1 MTKASFPSDTITF
14 KDVSTGGNSAGNGG
28 DGYNSGNISNSPHI
42 DFNPYNKAE
51 GADVHVNTGDQVHQ
65 KAYWDAGGSN
75 AKADEHSKADE
86 YSKAFGGTAKSN
98 GDQSSDSGHDTSKV
112 YADTTA
118 YQTNF
123 LAAEMSQHVAAG
135 IGGNGGNDNY
145 AKSGDIEF
153 KSSMESANLNNV
165 LNDSEHFHVDD
176 FVHV

>member
-1 MTKASFPSDTITF
+1 MTSHMTKASFPSDTITF

-28 DGYNSGNISNSPHI
+28 DGINTGNINNSPSI
-42 DFNPYNKAE
+42 NFNPYNKAE
-51 GADVHVNTGDQVHQ
+51 GADVHVNTGDKVYQ
-65 KAYWDAGGSN
+65 KADWDAGGAS
-75 AKADEHSKADE
+75 AKADWFSKA
-86 YSKAFGGTAKSN
+86 YGGTAKSN

-112 YADTTA
+112 SADTTA

-123 LAAEMSQHVAAG
+123 LAADMSQHVAAG

-145 AKSGDIEF
+145 AKGGEVEIKASI
-153 KSSMESANLNNV
+153 ESANLNNV

>member
-1 MTKASFPSDTITF
+1 MFRPAATAPETVETELTRATSTTAR
-14 KDVSTGGNSAGNGG
+14 VSTSTRTTKRRAPTCM
-28 DGYNSGNISNSPHI
+28 STPATRFS
-42 DFNPYNKAE
+42 
-51 GADVHVNTGDQVHQ
+51 
-65 KAYWDAGGSN
+65 KAY
-75 AKADEHSKADE
+75 
-86 YSKAFGGTAKSN
+86 GGTAKSN

-123 LAAEMSQHVAAG
+123 LAADMSQHVAAG

-145 AKSGDIEF
+145 AKGGEIDF

-176 FVHV
+176 IVHV